1 VAGLALIIVLSSKF
15 GMIAPISGM
24 LRGKNPYLCD
34 ITSMLRDNSTQ
45 QPSRSFLIK
54 VARSDHFDNETSTL
68 RLLWGHKSFRQLVDV
83 IDDQPI
89 MVLEYLPGN
98 VQRTV
103 NMRPKRRL
111 EIWEARSV
119 AKVMLEG
126 LSTLHEMNRAH
137 TGTMWDSRGETTE
150 FY

>member
-1 VAGLALIIVLSSKF
+1 MAGLALIIVLSSKF

-34 ITSMLRDNSTQ
+34 ITSMLRDSSTQ